1 MAALHRVQQPQILK
15 DMGSLK
21 CLFKMLKN
29 NFCKLSEFLRMLC
42 LGLSALVVKIR
53 PNLSMDKYDGASTS
67 KR

>member
-1 MAALHRVQQPQILK
+1 
-15 DMGSLK
+15 
-21 CLFKMLKN
+21 MLKN